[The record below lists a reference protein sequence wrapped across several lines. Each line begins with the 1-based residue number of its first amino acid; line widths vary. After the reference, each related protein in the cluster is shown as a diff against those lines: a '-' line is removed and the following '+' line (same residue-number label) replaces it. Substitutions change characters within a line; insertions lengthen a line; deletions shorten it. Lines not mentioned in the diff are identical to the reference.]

1 MKSSISKQQQLNYTQ
16 KKYVNTK
23 ILNTRGVVNMQSCQN
38 TFNLKDYQF
47 KIITYLY
54 RLLYINLMV
63 TANQKPMLD
72 ANAKT
77 RKETEI

>member
-72 ANAKT
+72 ANTKT